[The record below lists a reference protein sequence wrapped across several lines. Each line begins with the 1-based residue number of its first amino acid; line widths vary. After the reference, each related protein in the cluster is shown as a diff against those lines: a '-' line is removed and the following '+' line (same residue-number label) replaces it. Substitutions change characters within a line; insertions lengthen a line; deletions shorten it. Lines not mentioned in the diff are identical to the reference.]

1 LTRYQFV
8 VLPGPPFKVAQKSGQ
23 EGGNN
28 RYVRELYL
36 PMQHSVISRVSDAL
50 DEPSIRGTG

>member
-1 LTRYQFV
+1 MRYQFV

-28 RYVRELYL
+28 RDVRELYL
-36 PMQHSVISRVSDAL
+36 PMQHSVISRVGRL
-50 DEPSIRGTG
+50 DEPSIRCTG